1 MPPGCAVSTLVC
13 ILKGWTVDINEMLC
27 SVATKEQATGPAPL
41 RRVNKV
47 THTAMTQT
55 VTTEFTEV
63 DLDAS
68 VLTEEEERY
77 LMELEK
83 DGESK

>member
-1 MPPGCAVSTLVC
+1 M
-13 ILKGWTVDINEMLC
+13 
-27 SVATKEQATGPAPL
+27 
-41 RRVNKV
+41 

-55 VTTEFTEV
+55 VTTEFIEV

-83 DGESK
+83 DVESK